1 MRPRREYVDYLQDIL
16 DAARKARRFVEGI
29 DFDTFAAND
38 EKVFA
43 VIRALE
49 IIGEAAKKVPK
60 SVQKRSPEVPWRDVA
75 GMRDKLIHGYF
86 GVNLRRVWETVL
98 GDLPPLQAGVERI
111 LADLGTPD
119 SRR

>member
-1 MRPRREYVDYLQDIL
+1 MKSKRVYADYLQDIV
-16 DAARKARRFVEGI
+16 DAARKARRFVEGM
-29 DFDTFAAND
+29 DFDAFAAND

-60 SVQKRSPEVPWRDVA
+60 AVQKRCPEVPWPEVA

-86 GVNLRRVWETVL
+86 GVNLRQGWETVI
-98 GDLPPLQAGVERI
+98 GDLPSLQAGVERI
-111 LADLGTPD
+111 LTGLDKPD
-119 SRR
+119 NRR